1 MQLLIWHDYHCIPW
15 SWRKYKFWMS
25 IIDIFLF
32 MVLDNMFLLLH
43 FCISVATYVKTV
55 DLKALDLIRPWGLHL
70 CKLKSVYQNDDL
82 HHVYM
87 RPHYWFFII
96 FPIAVYVKCKK
107 QWEDLKEQSNLS
119 ATVRW
124 TTAILDIRYQGAF
137 VLFPLLLCTDFIFT
151 ITIINIW

>member
-1 MQLLIWHDYHCIPW
+1 MIIIAFLDPGENTNFEWVSLTYFFSWFLIICFYYYIFVFPLQPMSKLWTWKPW
-15 SWRKYKFWMS
+15 
-25 IIDIFLF
+25 
-32 MVLDNMFLLLH
+32 
-43 FCISVATYVKTV
+43 TP
-55 DLKALDLIRPWGLHL
+55 IRPWGLHL